1 MHHFDR
7 IDGALHAEGVPLE
20 ALAGAVGTPAYVY
33 STATLTRHY
42 SLLRAAADA
51 HRGALG
57 DALIAFAVKANSNLS
72 VLATL
77 ARLGCGADTVSEG
90 EIRRAL
96 KAGIPGE
103 RIIFSGVG
111 KTDAELAFAIEVG
124 VRQIN
129 VESGAEL
136 ERLIAIAA
144 AKGSAPAIAIRVNPK
159 IGAGGHAKITTGGAT
174 DKFGV
179 PVEEAIDLYA
189 RASASPH
196 LTPVGLACHIGSQ
209 IMSLAPMEAAFHTL
223 REMVLTLRANGHSVT
238 RLDLG
243 GGLGVP
249 YHGQT
254 DTPSIADYAAMCA
267 RVLEGLGVEAA
278 FEPGRLLAANA
289 GLLLSRV
296 IQVNQRT
303 GSPEEGGGRRFLVLD
318 AGMNDLMRPALYDAF
333 HDLVPVRPREGEL
346 RAYDLVGPICESTD
360 IFARDRMLPPL
371 EAGDLVAFMGAGAY
385 GAVLASE
392 YNSRP
397 LVPEVLVDGD
407 RWAMVRSRPSYED
420 MWAREPRA
428 DWL

>member
-7 IDGALHAEGVPLE
+7 IDGALHAEGVSLE
-20 ALAGAVGTPAYVY
+20 ALAEAVGTPAYVY
-33 STATLTRHY
+33 SSATLTRHY
-42 SLLRAAADA
+42 GLLRAALDQHA
-51 HRGALG
+51 GALG
-57 DALIAFAVKANSNLS
+57 EGLIAFAVKANSNLS

-96 KAGIPGE
+96 AAGIPAG

-111 KTDAELAFAIEVG
+111 KSDAELAFAVETG

-136 ERLIAIAA
+136 DRLIAIAA
-144 AKGSAPAIAIRVNPK
+144 DRHAAPAIAIRVNPK
-159 IGAGGHAKITTGGAT
+159 IGAGGHARITTGGAT

-179 PVEEAIDLYA
+179 PIEEAYALYA

-209 IMSLAPMEAAFHTL
+209 ITTLEPMETAFRTL
-223 REMVLTLRANGHSVT
+223 REMTETLRAQGHPVT

-254 DTPSIADYAAMCA
+254 DLPSIADYAAMCA
-267 RVLEGLGVEAA
+267 RVLDGLNVEAA

-289 GLLLSRV
+289 GVLLSRV
-296 IQVNQRT
+296 IQVNQRAD
-303 GSPEEGGGRRFLVLD
+303 GRRFLVLD

-333 HDLVPVRPREGEL
+333 HDLVPVRPRAGEL
-346 RAYDLVGPICESTD
+346 APYDLVGPICESTD
-360 IFARDRMLPPL
+360 VFARDRMLPPL
-371 EAGDLVAFMGAGAY
+371 QAGDLVALMSAGAY
-385 GAVLASE
+385 GAVLSSE

-397 LVPEVLVDGD
+397 LVAEVLVDGD
-407 RWAMVRSRPSYED
+407 RVAVVRPRPSYED
-420 MWAREPRA
+420 MWAREPLA

>member
-1 MHHFDR
+1 MNHFDL

-20 ALAGAVGTPAYVY
+20 HIATTVDTPAYVY
-33 STATLTRHY
+33 SSATLRRHY
-42 SLLRAAADA
+42 SLLRQAVDR
-51 HRGALG
+51 HPGALG
-57 DALIAFAVKANSNLS
+57 AGALIAFAVKANSNLS

-77 ARLGCGADTVSEG
+77 AKLGCGADTVSEG

-96 KAGIPGE
+96 AAGIPGD

-111 KTDAELAFAIEVG
+111 KTDVELAFAIDAG

-129 VESGAEL
+129 IESSAEL
-136 ERLIAIAA
+136 NRLIAVAA
-144 AKGSAPAIAIRVNPK
+144 SKGAAPAIAIRVNPK
-159 IGAGGHAKITTGGAT
+159 IGAGGHARITTGGET

-179 PVEEAIDLYA
+179 PIEEAIPLYA
-189 RASASPH
+189 LAVASPH

-209 IMSLAPMEAAFHTL
+209 ITALEPMEAAFRTV
-223 REMVLTLRANGHSVT
+223 REVAETLRAQGHPVE

-254 DTPSIADYAAMCA
+254 DLPSIDDYVAMCA
-267 RVLEGLGVEAA
+267 RVLDGLNVEAA

-289 GLLLSRV
+289 GVLLSRV
-296 IQVNQRT
+296 IQVNER
-303 GSPEEGGGRRFLVLD
+303 GDGRRFLVLD

-333 HDLVPVRPREGEL
+333 HDLVPVTPREG
-346 RAYDLVGPICESTD
+346 AAGPYDLVGPICESTD
-360 IFARDRMLPPL
+360 IFARDRQLPPL
-371 EAGDLVAFMGAGAY
+371 QAGDLVAFLSAGAY
-385 GAVLASE
+385 GAVLSSE

-397 LVPEVLVDGD
+397 LVAEVLVDGD
-407 RWAMVRSRPSYED
+407 RWAVVRPRPSYDE
-420 MWAREPRA
+420 MWAREPKA